1 MATRARSMLDPELF
15 EEDPARDTRF
25 QVAERWVE
33 CTNMAED
40 DPRRIVEFLNRQMNE
55 ELNGLE
61 ALARSLR
68 DFPDVDWE
76 IRLGLARQCADEARH
91 AAMFRKVLEQKGG
104 RVGEYPVL
112 NFQYRIIAKIPTL
125 VGRFTVQNRSF
136 EAGGIDAVEFG
147 ITKAREEGDDALVEL
162 FESQLADEILHV
174 RFANEAIA
182 TLKQRDPKCI
192 LQMGAALTA
201 ASKAFR
207 EVMGKEGTE
216 GVRYPVAAGAR
227 EEAGF
232 KAQEIQLAADLSETL
247 AIRGTPGPRD
257 DAGGEAERSADPREG
272 SRASERGPL
281 P

>member
-1 MATRARSMLDPELF
+1 MATREGSTLDPELF
-15 EEDPARDTRF
+15 AEDPARDARF
-25 QVAERWVE
+25 RVKERWVE
-33 CTNMAED
+33 CTNMADD

-61 ALARSLR
+61 SLARSLG

-91 AAMFRKVLEQKGG
+91 TAMFRKVLEQKGG

-147 ITKAREEGDDALVEL
+147 IAKAREEGDSVLAEL

-192 LQMGAALTA
+192 LQMGAALTS

-232 KAQEIQLAADLSETL
+232 KPQEIKLAGDLSDTLAA
-247 AIRGTPGPRD
+247 RRV
-257 DAGGEAERSADPREG
+257 AEPQGDVP
-272 SRASERGPL
+272 
-281 P
+281 